1 MKKKTM
7 DLVQRLHAMT
17 VTELKQKYAEV
28 FGEEARSRNRT
39 HLRRKIAWRLQE
51 LDEGGLS
58 ERAKRRAEE
67 LANDAD
73 LRVRAPKVKAASGGS
88 TMDAPVSFQKSSKL
102 ADLLPGTTLKRIYKG
117 QTLFVTVTQNGF
129 LFNGKVYRSLSAIAK
144 EVTGSLWNGRLFF
157 GLTKHSSGT
166 KHKDR
171 PISLSGK
178 G

>member
-7 DLVQRLHAMT
+7 EEVQRLHAMT
-17 VTELKQKYAEV
+17 VTKLKKKYAEV
-28 FGEEARSRNRT
+28 FGEETRSNNKT

-58 ERAKRRAEE
+58 ERARRRAQE

-73 LRVRAPKVKAASGGS
+73 LRVRAPKVKDASSGS
-88 TMDAPVSFQKSSKL
+88 TMDAPVSFQKSGKP

-117 QTLFVTVTQNGF
+117 QTLLVTVTQDGF
-129 LFNGKVYRSLSAIAK
+129 LFNDKVYRSLSAIAK

-157 GLTKHSSGT
+157 GLTKHSREKNGAT
-166 KHKDR
+166 
-171 PISLSGK
+171 PE
-178 G
+178 